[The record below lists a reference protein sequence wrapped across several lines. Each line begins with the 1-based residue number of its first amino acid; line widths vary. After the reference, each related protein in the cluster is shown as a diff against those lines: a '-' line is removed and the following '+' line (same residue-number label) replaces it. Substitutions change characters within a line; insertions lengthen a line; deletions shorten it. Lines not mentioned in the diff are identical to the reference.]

1 MGLSWVHWINV
12 VLSAISFVLCFVFQA
27 ETLYIR
33 PQTTVTFAD
42 DQEKPEAE
50 TKERIVVADS
60 ALPSSY
66 PAYTYM
72 RSLKLIT
79 YHPGVVQ
86 KFLAPY
92 KVLRFPGVWL
102 VALWYAGLVGL
113 IITASTVGPQ
123 LVAAPP
129 YLWGQDVGL
138 INVGGILGAL
148 IGCVSPSTFK
158 AAQPLLTR
166 CFSFTRTRLP
176 TSPRN
181 ASQRKT
187 CTASQNQNHVSLPLF
202 PRSSFPQPAP

>member
-1 MGLSWVHWINV
+1 MNV
-12 VLSAISFVLCFVFQA
+12 VLSAISFALCFVFQA

-33 PQTTVTFAD
+33 PQTTVTLAGD
-42 DQEKPEAE
+42 PEKPGAE
-50 TKERIVVADS
+50 TKERVVVADS

-72 RSLKLIT
+72 RSLKLVT
-79 YHPGVVQ
+79 YHPAVVQ
-86 KFLAPY
+86 KFIAPY

-148 IGCVSPSTFK
+148 IGCVRPSPSK
-158 AAQPLLTR
+158 SYANL
-166 CFSFTRTRLP
+166 C
-176 TSPRN
+176 
-181 ASQRKT
+181 
-187 CTASQNQNHVSLPLF
+187 
-202 PRSSFPQPAP
+202 

>member
-1 MGLSWVHWINV
+1 MGLSWVHWMNV
-12 VLSAISFVLCFVFQA
+12 VLSAISFALCFVFQA

-33 PQTTVTFAD
+33 PQTTVTLAGD
-42 DQEKPEAE
+42 PEKPGAE
-50 TKERIVVADS
+50 TKERVVVADS

-72 RSLKLIT
+72 RSLKLVT
-79 YHPGVVQ
+79 YHPAVVQ
-86 KFLAPY
+86 KFIAPY

-148 IGCVSPSTFK
+148 IGCVRPSPSK
-158 AAQPLLTR
+158 SYANL
-166 CFSFTRTRLP
+166 C
-176 TSPRN
+176 
-181 ASQRKT
+181 
-187 CTASQNQNHVSLPLF
+187 
-202 PRSSFPQPAP
+202 